1 MHPRLGKRRIEEALK
16 DTRVVLMSGPRQS
29 GKTTLATAIANKE
42 MPFLSLDDPTL
53 LDVASSDPVGFL
65 RGIDR
70 AVIDEVQRA
79 PTLLL
84 VIKSLVDRD
93 TWPGRFL
100 LTGSANL
107 MMLPKVA
114 DSLAGRME
122 VVRLLPLSQAE
133 IRGGQGRFLDD
144 AFSDKPPSVGQPVL
158 GTDLVEL
165 VLAGGYPEVIERRSW
180 RRRQDWYDHYVD
192 GIVQRDIREFAQ
204 VGQLAQMPK
213 LFNVLAEHA
222 GQLANYSGIGAGLCM
237 NHVTTQ
243 KYTGVFESLY
253 LIHSLQS
260 WHSNRIKRLIKSPK
274 LHFLD
279 SGLLA
284 ALKGLSLERIAKDR
298 TAFGTTLETFVV
310 GEILKIASWSDERCS
325 LCKGPPQLL
334 RLANP
339 FRDRVQTVSAK
350 NTGRIDCTVIA
361 PIPASASAM
370 AKSQPRNGMSPM
382 TAVAT
387 APVPAAI
394 PRLPMLSG
402 SGLPVAS
409 NNLTPKM

>member
-1 MHPRLGKRRIEEALK
+1 MHPRLGRGRIEEALK
-16 DTRVVLMSGPRQS
+16 DTRVVLISGPRQS
-29 GKTTLATAIANKE
+29 GKTTLATAIANKD
-42 MPFLSLDDPTL
+42 MPFLSLDDPAL

-84 VIKSLVDRD
+84 VIKSSVDRD
-93 TWPGRFL
+93 TRPGRFL

-122 VVRLLPLSQAE
+122 TVRLLPLSQSE

-144 AFSDKPPSVGQPVL
+144 AFSGKPPPVGEPVF

-165 VLAGGYPEVIERRSW
+165 VLAGGYPEALERKSW
-180 RRRQDWYDHYVD
+180 PRRQDWHEHYVD
-192 GIVQRDIREFAQ
+192 GIVQRDIREIAP

-213 LFNVLAEHA
+213 LLNVLAEHA
-222 GQLANYSGIGAGLCM
+222 GQLVNCSGVGAALGM

-243 KYTGVFESLY
+243 KYMKVFESLY
-253 LIHSLQS
+253 LVHSLQP
-260 WHSNRIKRLIKSPK
+260 WFTNKLKRLIKSPK

-284 ALKGLSLERIAKDR
+284 ALKDMSPERIAKNR
-298 TAFGTTLETFVV
+298 TAFGAILETFVV
-310 GEILKIASWSDERCS
+310 GEILKIASWGDERCS
-325 LCKGPPQLL
+325 VSH
-334 RLANP
+334 
-339 FRDRVQTVSAK
+339 FRDKDGNEVDLVIENRRGEVVGIEVKASATVS
-350 NTGRIDCTVIA
+350 
-361 PIPASASAM
+361 SADF
-370 AKSQPRNGMSPM
+370 
-382 TAVAT
+382 
-387 APVPAAI
+387 
-394 PRLPMLSG
+394 
-402 SGLPVAS
+402 SGLRKLAAACGDNFVQGIVLYDSGQVVPVDENLFAVPLAS
-409 NNLTPKM
+409 LWA

>member
-1 MHPRLGKRRIEEALK
+1 MHPRLGKRRIEEAFK

-29 GKTTLATAIANKE
+29 GKTTLATTIANKD
-42 MPFLSLDDPTL
+42 MPILSLDDPTL

-79 PTLLL
+79 PSLLL

-93 TWPGRFL
+93 TRPGRFL
-100 LTGSANL
+100 LTGPANL

-144 AFSDKPPSVGQPVL
+144 AFSGKSPSVGEPVL
-158 GTDLVEL
+158 GADLVEL
-165 VLAGGYPEVIERRSW
+165 VLAGGYPEVLERRSW

-192 GIVQRDIREFAQ
+192 GIIQRDIGEFAQ

-213 LFNVLAEHA
+213 LLNVLAEHA
-222 GQLANYSGIGAGLCM
+222 GQLVNYSGIGAGLGM

-243 KYTGVFESLY
+243 KYTKVFESLY

-260 WHSNRIKRLIKSPK
+260 WHSNRLKRLIKSPK

-284 ALKGLSLERIAKDR
+284 ALKGLTLERTAKDR
-298 TAFGTTLETFVV
+298 TAFGAPLETFVV

-325 LCKGPPQLL
+325 FSH
-334 RLANP
+334 
-339 FRDRVQTVSAK
+339 FRDKDGYEVDLVMENRRGEIVGIEVK
-350 NTGRIDCTVIA
+350 
-361 PIPASASAM
+361 ASATVLSADFSGLRKLAAACGNNFVHGIVLYDSDQVVPFGENLSAM
-370 AKSQPRNGMSPM
+370 P
-382 TAVAT
+382 
-387 APVPAAI
+387 
-394 PRLPMLSG
+394 L
-402 SGLPVAS
+402 AS
-409 NNLTPKM
+409 LWG

>member
-29 GKTTLATAIANKE
+29 GKTTLATTIANKD

-79 PTLLL
+79 PSLLL

-93 TWPGRFL
+93 TRPGRFL

-144 AFSDKPPSVGQPVL
+144 AFSGKPPSVGEPVL

-165 VLAGGYPEVIERRSW
+165 VLAGGYPEVLERRSW
-180 RRRQDWYDHYVD
+180 RRRQDWYYQYVD
-192 GIVQRDIREFAQ
+192 GIVQRDIREVAQ

-213 LFNVLAEHA
+213 LLNVLSEHA
-222 GQLANYSGIGAGLCM
+222 GQLVNYSGIGAGLGM

-260 WHSNRIKRLIKSPK
+260 WHSNGLKRLIKSPK

-279 SGLLA
+279 SGLLS
-284 ALKGLSLERIAKDR
+284 ALKGLSLDRIAKDR
-298 TAFGTTLETFVV
+298 TAFGATLETFVV

-325 LCKGPPQLL
+325 FSH
-334 RLANP
+334 
-339 FRDRVQTVSAK
+339 FRDKDGNEVDLVVENRRGEIVGIEVK
-350 NTGRIDCTVIA
+350 
-361 PIPASASAM
+361 ASATLSSADF
-370 AKSQPRNGMSPM
+370 
-382 TAVAT
+382 
-387 APVPAAI
+387 
-394 PRLPMLSG
+394 
-402 SGLPVAS
+402 SGLRKLAAACGCNFVHGIVLYDSDQVVPFGENLSALPLAS
-409 NNLTPKM
+409 LWG

>member
-29 GKTTLATAIANKE
+29 GKTTLATTIANKD

-53 LDVASSDPVGFL
+53 LDFASSGPVGFL

-93 TWPGRFL
+93 ARPGRFL

-122 VVRLLPLSQAE
+122 VVRLLPLSQSE
-133 IRGGQGRFLDD
+133 IRGGQGHFLDD
-144 AFSDKPPSVGQPVL
+144 AFSGKSPSVGEPVL

-165 VLAGGYPEVIERRSW
+165 VLAGGYPEVLERGSW
-180 RRRQDWYDHYVD
+180 RRRQDWHDQYVD
-192 GIVQRDIREFAQ
+192 GIVQRDIREVAQ

-213 LFNVLAEHA
+213 LLNVLAGHA
-222 GQLANYSGIGAGLCM
+222 GQLVNYSGMGVGLGM

-253 LIHSLQS
+253 LIHSLQA
-260 WHSNRIKRLIKSPK
+260 WHSNRLKRLIKSPK

-284 ALKGLSLERIAKDR
+284 ALKGLTLERIAKDR
-298 TAFGTTLETFVV
+298 TAFGATLETFVV

-325 LCKGPPQLL
+325 FSH
-334 RLANP
+334 
-339 FRDRVQTVSAK
+339 FRDKDGYGVDLVMENRRGEVVGIEVK
-350 NTGRIDCTVIA
+350 
-361 PIPASASAM
+361 ASATLSSADF
-370 AKSQPRNGMSPM
+370 
-382 TAVAT
+382 
-387 APVPAAI
+387 
-394 PRLPMLSG
+394 
-402 SGLPVAS
+402 SGLRKLAAACGNNFVRGIVLYDSDQAVPFGEKLSALPLAS
-409 NNLTPKM
+409 LWG

>member
-1 MHPRLGKRRIEEALK
+1 MHPRLAKRRIEEALK

-29 GKTTLATAIANKE
+29 GKTTLATAIANKG

-93 TWPGRFL
+93 TRPGRFL

-114 DSLAGRME
+114 DSLAGRIE

-144 AFSDKPPSVGQPVL
+144 AFSGKSPSVGEPVL
-158 GTDLVEL
+158 GRDLVEL
-165 VLAGGYPEVIERRSW
+165 VLAGGYPEVLERRSW

-192 GIVQRDIREFAQ
+192 GIAQRDIREVAQ
-204 VGQLAQMPK
+204 VGQLARMPK
-213 LFNVLAEHA
+213 LLNVLAEHA
-222 GQLANYSGIGAGLCM
+222 GQLVNYSGIGAGLGM

-260 WHSNRIKRLIKSPK
+260 WHSSRLKRLIKSPK

-279 SGLLA
+279 SGLLS

-298 TAFGTTLETFVV
+298 TAFGATLETFVA

-325 LCKGPPQLL
+325 FSH
-334 RLANP
+334 
-339 FRDRVQTVSAK
+339 FRDKDGNEV
-350 NTGRIDCTVIA
+350 DLVIENRRGE
-361 PIPASASAM
+361 IVGIEVKASATLSSADF
-370 AKSQPRNGMSPM
+370 
-382 TAVAT
+382 
-387 APVPAAI
+387 
-394 PRLPMLSG
+394 
-402 SGLPVAS
+402 SGLRKLAAACGSNFVHGIVLYDSDQVVPFGKNLSALPLAS
-409 NNLTPKM
+409 LWG

>member
-1 MHPRLGKRRIEEALK
+1 MHPRLGRGRIEEALK
-16 DTRVVLMSGPRQS
+16 DTRVVLISGPRQS
-29 GKTTLATAIANKE
+29 GKTTLATAIANKD

-84 VIKSLVDRD
+84 VIKSSVDRD
-93 TWPGRFL
+93 TRPGRFL

-122 VVRLLPLSQAE
+122 IVRLLPLSQSE

-144 AFSDKPPSVGQPVL
+144 AFSGKPPSLGEPVL

-165 VLAGGYPEVIERRSW
+165 VLAGGYPEALERKSW
-180 RRRQDWYDHYVD
+180 PRRQDWYEHYVD
-192 GIVQRDIREFAQ
+192 GIVQRDIREIAQ

-213 LFNVLAEHA
+213 LLNVLAEHS
-222 GQLANYSGIGAGLCM
+222 GQLVNCSGVGAALGM

-243 KYTGVFESLY
+243 KYMKVFESLY
-253 LIHSLQS
+253 LVHSLQP
-260 WHSNRIKRLIKSPK
+260 WFTNKLKRLIKSPK

-279 SGLLA
+279 SGLLS
-284 ALKGLSLERIAKDR
+284 ALKDMSPERIAKDR
-298 TAFGTTLETFVV
+298 TAFGAILETFVV

-325 LCKGPPQLL
+325 FSH
-334 RLANP
+334 
-339 FRDRVQTVSAK
+339 FRDKDGYEVDLVVENRRGEVVGVEVKASATVSNA
-350 NTGRIDCTVIA
+350 DF
-361 PIPASASAM
+361 
-370 AKSQPRNGMSPM
+370 
-382 TAVAT
+382 
-387 APVPAAI
+387 
-394 PRLPMLSG
+394 
-402 SGLPVAS
+402 SGLRKLAAACGDNFVQGIVLYDNDQFVPVSEKLLAAPLAS
-409 NNLTPKM
+409 LWA

>member
-29 GKTTLATAIANKE
+29 GKTTLATTIANKD

-53 LDVASSDPVGFL
+53 LDFASSAPVGFL

-70 AVIDEVQRA
+70 AVIDEVHRA

-93 TWPGRFL
+93 ARPGRFL

-122 VVRLLPLSQAE
+122 VVRLLPLSQSE
-133 IRGGQGRFLDD
+133 IRGGQGHFLDD
-144 AFSDKPPSVGQPVL
+144 AFSGKSPSVGEPVL

-165 VLAGGYPEVIERRSW
+165 VLAGGYPEVLERGSW
-180 RRRQDWYDHYVD
+180 RRRQDWHDQYVD
-192 GIVQRDIREFAQ
+192 GIVQRDIREVAQ

-213 LFNVLAEHA
+213 LLNVLAGHA
-222 GQLANYSGIGAGLCM
+222 GQLVNYSGMGVGLGM

-243 KYTGVFESLY
+243 KCTGVFESLY
-253 LIHSLQS
+253 LIHSLQA
-260 WHSNRIKRLIKSPK
+260 WHSNRLKRLIKSPK

-284 ALKGLSLERIAKDR
+284 ALKGLTLERIAKDR
-298 TAFGTTLETFVV
+298 TAFGATLETFVV

-325 LCKGPPQLL
+325 FSH
-334 RLANP
+334 
-339 FRDRVQTVSAK
+339 FRDKDGYGVDLVMENRRGEVVGIEVK
-350 NTGRIDCTVIA
+350 
-361 PIPASASAM
+361 ASATLSSADF
-370 AKSQPRNGMSPM
+370 
-382 TAVAT
+382 
-387 APVPAAI
+387 
-394 PRLPMLSG
+394 
-402 SGLPVAS
+402 SGLRKLAAACGNNFVRGIVLYDSDQAVPFGEKLSALPLAS
-409 NNLTPKM
+409 LWG

>member
-29 GKTTLATAIANKE
+29 GKTTLATTIANKD

-70 AVIDEVQRA
+70 AVIGEVQRA

-93 TWPGRFL
+93 TRPGRFL

-144 AFSDKPPSVGQPVL
+144 AFSGKSPSVGEPVL

-165 VLAGGYPEVIERRSW
+165 VLAGGYPEVLERRSW
-180 RRRQDWYDHYVD
+180 RRRQDWYDHYVE
-192 GIVQRDIREFAQ
+192 GIVQRDIREVAQ
-204 VGQLAQMPK
+204 VSQLAQMPK
-213 LFNVLAEHA
+213 LLNVLAEHA
-222 GQLANYSGIGAGLCM
+222 GQLVNYSGIGAGLGM
-237 NHVTTQ
+237 NHVTSQ

-260 WHSNRIKRLIKSPK
+260 WHSNRLKRLIKSPK

-279 SGLLA
+279 SGLLS
-284 ALKGLSLERIAKDR
+284 ALKGLTLERIAKDR
-298 TAFGTTLETFVV
+298 TAFGAPLETFVAA
-310 GEILKIASWSDERCS
+310 EILKIASWSDERCS
-325 LCKGPPQLL
+325 FSH
-334 RLANP
+334 
-339 FRDRVQTVSAK
+339 FRDKDGNEV
-350 NTGRIDCTVIA
+350 DLVIENRRGE
-361 PIPASASAM
+361 IVGIEVKASATLSSADF
-370 AKSQPRNGMSPM
+370 
-382 TAVAT
+382 
-387 APVPAAI
+387 
-394 PRLPMLSG
+394 
-402 SGLPVAS
+402 SGLRKLAAACDSNFVHGIVLYDSDQVVPFGENLSALPLAS
-409 NNLTPKM
+409 LWG

>member
-29 GKTTLATAIANKE
+29 GKTTLATTIANKD

-93 TWPGRFL
+93 TRPGRFL

-144 AFSDKPPSVGQPVL
+144 AFSGKSPSVGEPVL

-165 VLAGGYPEVIERRSW
+165 VLAGGYPEVLERRSW
-180 RRRQDWYDHYVD
+180 RRRQDWYDHYVE
-192 GIVQRDIREFAQ
+192 GIVQRDIREVAQ
-204 VGQLAQMPK
+204 VSQLAQMPK
-213 LFNVLAEHA
+213 LLNVLAEHA
-222 GQLANYSGIGAGLCM
+222 GQLVNFSGIGAGLGM
-237 NHVTTQ
+237 NHVTSQ

-260 WHSNRIKRLIKSPK
+260 WHSNRLKRLIKSPK

-279 SGLLA
+279 SGLLS
-284 ALKGLSLERIAKDR
+284 ALKGLTLERIAKDR
-298 TAFGTTLETFVV
+298 TAFGAPLETFVAA
-310 GEILKIASWSDERCS
+310 EILKIASWSDERCS
-325 LCKGPPQLL
+325 FSH
-334 RLANP
+334 
-339 FRDRVQTVSAK
+339 FRDKDGNEV
-350 NTGRIDCTVIA
+350 DLVIENRRGE
-361 PIPASASAM
+361 IVGIEVKASATLSSADF
-370 AKSQPRNGMSPM
+370 
-382 TAVAT
+382 
-387 APVPAAI
+387 
-394 PRLPMLSG
+394 
-402 SGLPVAS
+402 SGLRKLAAACGSNFVHGIVLYDSDQVVPFGENLSALPLAS
-409 NNLTPKM
+409 LWG